1 MQIQDEDRAQ
11 MIHLMI
17 SDEGEHSQNKKQ
29 NGAL

>member
-17 SDEGEHSQNKKQ
+17 SVEGEDSQNKKQ

>member
-1 MQIQDEDRAQ
+1 MQIQADGRAQ

-17 SDEGEHSQNKKQ
+17 SDEGEDSQNKKQ